1 MIHAIP
7 MALMILYAISILI
20 SILYAIPIVYR
31 LTMKS
36 ILFIQFIMFYVYD
49 IRMALLDFNYIH
61 YVLCYSYNNYNIL

>member
-20 SILYAIPIVYR
+20 SIFCAIPVVYR

-61 YVLCYSYNNYNIL
+61 YVL